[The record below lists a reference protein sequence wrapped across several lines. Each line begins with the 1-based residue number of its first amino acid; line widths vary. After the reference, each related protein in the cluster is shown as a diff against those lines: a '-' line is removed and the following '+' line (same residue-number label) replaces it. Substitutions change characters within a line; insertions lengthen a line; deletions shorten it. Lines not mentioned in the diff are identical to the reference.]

1 MNRKTPIRLGYA
13 NVVSTL
19 ALFLALT
26 GGVVYAAQRVG
37 TQDIQRHSVVAQKLA
52 PTSVKEGKL
61 LDGAVTTAKLRDES
75 VTHEK
80 QAFPVYYV
88 AEPSGGSANV
98 TSGQQPYPLQGA
110 TWEQEPGA
118 VQVVFGAAEAT
129 LAYDGDGSGSCQ
141 VWFDIRLNGE
151 QVGGGQIG
159 TDSTSPEQK
168 TASLGAQ
175 PTIDPESTSEVEMEI
190 QIASNGDCTGG
201 STIDSSR
208 FRILNFG

>member
-1 MNRKTPIRLGYA
+1 MTRKTRTGLSYA

-26 GGVVYAAQRVG
+26 GGVVYAAGRIG
-37 TQDIQRHSVVAQKLA
+37 TEDIQRHAVVAQKLA

-61 LDGAVTTAKLRDES
+61 LDGAVSTAKLRDES

-88 AEPSGGSANV
+88 AEPSGGSADV
-98 TSGQQPYPLQGA
+98 TSSQQPYPLQGA
-110 TWEQEPGA
+110 SWQQEPGA
-118 VQVVFGAAEAT
+118 VQVVFGEAEAT

-159 TDSTSPEQK
+159 TGSTSPEQRS
-168 TASLGAQ
+168 TSLGAQ
-175 PTIDPESTSEVEMEI
+175 PTVDPESTTEVEMEI
-190 QIASNGDCTGG
+190 QTASNGDCASG
-201 STIDSSR
+201 SRIDSSR